1 MPNRIFLKYILSF
14 FLLTS
19 LNAAE
24 IEGTARVVDGDTIE
38 IKNNKIRLFGIDAP
52 ESKQLCKKMKFAI
65 IFFTYMQTYNC
76 GFISTQK
83 LKQKIQGKNIKCL
96 YSEKDRYNRILG
108 TCFDRNFDINKWLV
122 RNGYAVAYLRY
133 SKKYLSDQQF
143 AESQK
148 LGIWQGSFDYPE
160 NWRKK
165 N

>member
-52 ESKQLCKKMKFAI
+52 ESN
-65 IFFTYMQTYNC
+65 QTCQNKYSASYKC
-76 GFISTQK
+76 GTVSTQK
-83 LKQKIQGKNIKCL
+83 LENKINKQKIRCT
-96 YSEKDRYNRILG
+96 YSERDRYQRILG
-108 TCFDRNFDINKWLV
+108 ICFLDQIDINKWLV
-122 RNGYAVAYLRY
+122 RNGYAVAYQRY
-133 SKKYLSDQQF
+133 SKKYVLDQKD
-143 AESQK
+143 AEREQ
-148 LGIWQGSFDYPE
+148 LGIWAGTFDLPE